1 MSKEILYVAEALSN
15 EKNVTKE
22 VIYEA
27 IELALASATRKKH
40 RKDMDVKVIINPQTG
55 NYRSFRRWEVVA
67 DEDLE
72 FEDKQVALSEAQS
85 DNPEVEIG
93 DVLEEEMES
102 IEFGRIAA
110 QTAKQVILQ
119 KVREAERMQ
128 VVDKYED
135 RVGEVLN
142 GTVKRVDRGHIFL
155 DLGNKVEAIIPKD
168 QSIPR
173 EMTRRGDRLRG
184 LLIEVNKDNRGP
196 LLTLSRSASEFL
208 IELFKV
214 EVPEIDQGLI
224 KIKGAARDPG
234 FRAKIAVHSTDPKL
248 DPIGACVGMR
258 GSRVMSVSNELGG
271 ERIDIVLWDED
282 PAHFVINAMAPAEI
296 ESIVVDED
304 RNSID
309 VAVAED
315 KLSQAIG
322 RGGQN
327 VRLASELT
335 GWNINVMTSEQ
346 ADEKNQSEAM
356 EFVEKFMDQLDID
369 EDMAVILVQEGF
381 SSIDEIAYV
390 DKSELLA
397 VEGFDEDVVSEL
409 RQRARDALLT
419 QLISKEEKLE
429 ETKPADDL
437 LNLEGMDSKL
447 AYTLASKQIT
457 TRDDLADL
465 STDELMEISELSEE
479 QASQLIVEARK
490 HWFEEEE

>member
-1 MSKEILYVAEALSN
+1 M
-15 EKNVTKE
+15 
-22 VIYEA
+22 
-27 IELALASATRKKH
+27 
-40 RKDMDVKVIINPQTG
+40 
-55 NYRSFRRWEVVA
+55 VA

>member
-309 VAVAED
+309 VAVAE
-315 KLSQAIG
+315 
-322 RGGQN
+322 R
-327 VRLASELT
+327 
-335 GWNINVMTSEQ
+335 
-346 ADEKNQSEAM
+346 
-356 EFVEKFMDQLDID
+356 
-369 EDMAVILVQEGF
+369 
-381 SSIDEIAYV
+381 
-390 DKSELLA
+390 
-397 VEGFDEDVVSEL
+397 
-409 RQRARDALLT
+409 
-419 QLISKEEKLE
+419 
-429 ETKPADDL
+429 
-437 LNLEGMDSKL
+437 
-447 AYTLASKQIT
+447 
-457 TRDDLADL
+457 
-465 STDELMEISELSEE
+465 
-479 QASQLIVEARK
+479 
-490 HWFEEEE
+490 

>member
-15 EKNVTKE
+15 EKNVSKE

-27 IELALASATRKKH
+27 IEIALATATRKKH
-40 RKDMDVKVIINPQTG
+40 RKDMDVRVVIDTQTG
-55 NYRSFRRWEVVA
+55 DYTSFRRWEVVS
-67 DEDLE
+67 DEDFE
-72 FEDKQVALSEAQS
+72 FEDRQIVLQDAQV
-85 DNPEVEIG
+85 DDPDVEVGNI
-93 DVLEEEMES
+93 LEEQMES

-128 VVDKYED
+128 VVEKYEG
-135 RVGEVLN
+135 RIGEVLN
-142 GTVKRVDRGHIFL
+142 GIVRRADRGHIFL
-155 DLGNKVEAIIPKD
+155 DLGSKVEAIIPR
-168 QSIPR
+168 SHGIPR
-173 EMTRRGDRLRG
+173 ENVRRGDRLRG
-184 LLIEVNKDNRGP
+184 MLIEVNQESRGP
-196 LLTLSRSASEFL
+196 LLTLSRGAPEFL

-224 KIKGAARDPG
+224 EIKGAARDPG
-234 FRAKIAVHSTDPKL
+234 FRAKIAVFSSDSKL

-271 ERIDIVLWDED
+271 ERIDIILWNED
-282 PAHFVINAMAPAEI
+282 PAIFAINAMAPAEI
-296 ESIVVDED
+296 ESIVVDEE

-335 GWNINVMTSEQ
+335 GWRINVMTAEE
-346 ADEKNQSEAM
+346 ANEKNQEESM
-356 EFVEKFMDQLDID
+356 KFVEDFMSKLDID
-369 EDMAVILVQEGF
+369 EDMSVLLVQEGF
-381 SSIDEIAYV
+381 STVEEIAYV
-390 DKSELLA
+390 EESELLS
-397 VEGFDEDVVSEL
+397 VEGFDEDIVNEL

-419 QLISKEEKLE
+419 QLISNEEKLE
-429 ETKPADDL
+429 NLKPASDL
-437 LNLEGMDSKL
+437 LNLKGMNDRL
-447 AYTLASKQIT
+447 AYVIAAKEIT

-465 STDELMEISELSEE
+465 ATDELMEISDLTAKQAGEL
-479 QASQLIVEARK
+479 IMEARK
-490 HWFEEEE
+490 FWFEEE

>member
-15 EKNVTKE
+15 EKNVSKE

-27 IELALASATRKKH
+27 IEIALATATKKKH
-40 RKDMDVKVIINPQTG
+40 RKDMEVKVIIDTETG
-55 NYRSFRRWEVVA
+55 DYRSFRHWEVVS
-67 DEDLE
+67 DEDFE
-72 FEDKQVALSEAQS
+72 FEDKQIILEDAQVE
-85 DNPEVEIG
+85 NPELAIG
-93 DVLEEEMES
+93 DIIEEEMES

-128 VVDKYED
+128 VVDRFED

-142 GTVKRVDRGHIFL
+142 GVVKRTDRGHIFL
-155 DLGNKVEAIIPKD
+155 DLGNKVEAIIPRNHG
-168 QSIPR
+168 IPR
-173 EMTRRGDRLRG
+173 EMVRRGDRLRG
-184 LLIEVNKDNRGP
+184 MLVEVNKESRGP
-196 LLTLSRSASEFL
+196 LLTLSRGAPEFI

-214 EVPEIDQGLI
+214 EVPEIDQKLI
-224 KIKGAARDPG
+224 EIKGAARDPG
-234 FRAKIAVHSTDPKL
+234 FRAKIAVFSADSKL

-271 ERIDIVLWDED
+271 ERIDIILWDED
-282 PAHFVINAMAPAEI
+282 PAVFVINAMAPAEI

-304 RNSID
+304 RHCID

-335 GWNINVMTSEQ
+335 GWNISVMTAEEAS
-346 ADEKNQSEAM
+346 EKNQEEAM
-356 EFVEKFMDQLDID
+356 KFVEVFMEKLDID
-369 EDMAVILVQEGF
+369 EDMSVLLVQEGF

-390 DKSELLA
+390 DEAELLT
-397 VEGFDEDVVSEL
+397 VEGFDEDIVAEL
-409 RQRARDALLT
+409 RQRARDSLLT
-419 QLISKEEKLE
+419 QLILAEEKLE
-429 ETKPADDL
+429 ESKPAEDL
-437 LNLEGMDSKL
+437 LGLKGMNDKL
-447 AYTLASKQIT
+447 AFGLATKEVV

-465 STDELMEISELSEE
+465 ATDELMEITDLTEAQASEL
-479 QASQLIVEARK
+479 IMEARK
-490 HWFEEEE
+490 HWFEEE

>member
-1 MSKEILYVAEALSN
+1 MY
-15 EKNVTKE
+15 
-22 VIYEA
+22 
-27 IELALASATRKKH
+27 AT
-40 RKDMDVKVIINPQTG
+40 
-55 NYRSFRRWEVVA
+55 S
-67 DEDLE
+67 
-72 FEDKQVALSEAQS
+72 
-85 DNPEVEIG
+85 
-93 DVLEEEMES
+93 
-102 IEFGRIAA
+102 
-110 QTAKQVILQ
+110 
-119 KVREAERMQ
+119 
-128 VVDKYED
+128 
-135 RVGEVLN
+135 
-142 GTVKRVDRGHIFL
+142 
-155 DLGNKVEAIIPKD
+155 
-168 QSIPR
+168 
-173 EMTRRGDRLRG
+173 
-184 LLIEVNKDNRGP
+184 
-196 LLTLSRSASEFL
+196 
-208 IELFKV
+208 
-214 EVPEIDQGLI
+214 
-224 KIKGAARDPG
+224 
-234 FRAKIAVHSTDPKL
+234 
-248 DPIGACVGMR
+248 
-258 GSRVMSVSNELGG
+258 
-271 ERIDIVLWDED
+271 
-282 PAHFVINAMAPAEI
+282 
-296 ESIVVDED
+296 
-304 RNSID
+304 
-309 VAVAED
+309 VAED

>member
-1 MSKEILYVAEALSN
+1 MKTEIALMSPL
-15 EKNVTKE
+15 
-22 VIYEA
+22 
-27 IELALASATRKKH
+27 
-40 RKDMDVKVIINPQTG
+40 
-55 NYRSFRRWEVVA
+55 
-67 DEDLE
+67 
-72 FEDKQVALSEAQS
+72 
-85 DNPEVEIG
+85 
-93 DVLEEEMES
+93 
-102 IEFGRIAA
+102 
-110 QTAKQVILQ
+110 
-119 KVREAERMQ
+119 
-128 VVDKYED
+128 
-135 RVGEVLN
+135 
-142 GTVKRVDRGHIFL
+142 
-155 DLGNKVEAIIPKD
+155 PK
-168 QSIPR
+168 
-173 EMTRRGDRLRG
+173 
-184 LLIEVNKDNRGP
+184 
-196 LLTLSRSASEFL
+196 
-208 IELFKV
+208 
-214 EVPEIDQGLI
+214 
-224 KIKGAARDPG
+224 
-234 FRAKIAVHSTDPKL
+234 
-248 DPIGACVGMR
+248 
-258 GSRVMSVSNELGG
+258 
-271 ERIDIVLWDED
+271 
-282 PAHFVINAMAPAEI
+282 
-296 ESIVVDED
+296 
-304 RNSID
+304 
-309 VAVAED
+309 D